1 MNFLRYRKSAFI
13 FSGILVLLS
22 IFALFVPGLNLGVD
36 FTGGTILE
44 RQVST
49 NVSTSGV
56 RKILDE
62 AVPDVDLSGA
72 VVQRLDEPNQFMIR
86 TKELDNSDILRIDQA
101 FNREFGGL
109 IELRTDVV
117 GPVVGKE
124 LVQKALLAVII
135 SSIGILAYITIR
147 FEYRFATVA
156 VLCLLHDIL
165 IVLGFFALT
174 GREVNSPFVAAILTV
189 LGYSIN
195 DTIVIFDRIR
205 ENLRL
210 GKKENTA
217 DLVNRSLNQSLSR
230 TINTSITT
238 FVVVFMLVLFGGSAI
253 QDFAMALLIGI
264 VFGTYSSLLLA
275 GSLWLEWTERVK
287 N

>member
-210 GKKENTA
+210 GKKEDTA

-253 QDFAMALLIGI
+253 QDFAMALLVGI

>member
-156 VLCLLHDIL
+156 VLCLLHDML

-210 GKKENTA
+210 GKKEDTA

-253 QDFAMALLIGI
+253 QDFAMALLVGI